1 MAANKKKKGVRVRPK
16 RPQPENRRP
25 ADGIGGRDV
34 YSGRMA
40 GESASRPAPRPAGG
54 NAQAA
59 GDRRADRTRVHPG
72 VPVAPYTGMDDFRDL
87 DQIGMQDSET
97 YKKVERIRQLEKP
110 PVKRM
115 PKRRA
120 PQIQPLQ
127 VVKGGKTARRI
138 RLAVSLAAAAAIVL
152 TVVILHFSTPVG
164 LIEWVQN
171 AAAAAGPGDGYP
183 VFLSDEQPQE
193 ICAQGNEV
201 LVLSDTLLEA
211 YNKNGRQIYSRQHGF
226 SNPAM
231 DVGAARVLVY
241 DRGGTGVK
249 IYNNDR
255 LLEERRLEQSI
266 YTAAIGRNG
275 SAAFVTRAD
284 GYTAQVSVVD
294 KEFASVYNWWSAEEL
309 VSAVALSD
317 DGKRM
322 AAAALRAE
330 GGQYVSTLYVF
341 DLTKSAPVATLS
353 YGTAVIAGLESRG
366 GRLTVITD
374 ASVSTVD
381 WNCEGALA
389 AGQTGRVD
397 YPVTDELR
405 QVYFGKDTTLLVTGR
420 ANDETAG
427 RIILLGK
434 EGNEAASFSVEDSL
448 KYAAAGHK
456 YIYCLFDHQVRAYLP
471 DGTLA
476 GEWDCGYTAAQL
488 VALSSGQAVTVES
501 GRLIAY
507 GPPEEPAA
515 SE

>member
-1 MAANKKKKGVRVRPK
+1 M
-16 RPQPENRRP
+16 
-25 ADGIGGRDV
+25 
-34 YSGRMA
+34 
-40 GESASRPAPRPAGG
+40 
-54 NAQAA
+54 
-59 GDRRADRTRVHPG
+59 
-72 VPVAPYTGMDDFRDL
+72 
-87 DQIGMQDSET
+87 
-97 YKKVERIRQLEKP
+97 
-110 PVKRM
+110 
-115 PKRRA
+115 
-120 PQIQPLQ
+120 
-127 VVKGGKTARRI
+127 
-138 RLAVSLAAAAAIVL
+138 
-152 TVVILHFSTPVG
+152 
-164 LIEWVQN
+164 
-171 AAAAAGPGDGYP
+171 
-183 VFLSDEQPQE
+183 
-193 ICAQGNEV
+193 
-201 LVLSDTLLEA
+201 
-211 YNKNGRQIYSRQHGF
+211 
-226 SNPAM
+226 
-231 DVGAARVLVY
+231 
-241 DRGGTGVK
+241 
-249 IYNNDR
+249 
-255 LLEERRLEQSI
+255 
-266 YTAAIGRNG
+266 
-275 SAAFVTRAD
+275 
-284 GYTAQVSVVD
+284 
-294 KEFASVYNWWSAEEL
+294 
-309 VSAVALSD
+309 
-317 DGKRM
+317 
-322 AAAALRAE
+322 
-330 GGQYVSTLYVF
+330 
-341 DLTKSAPVATLS
+341 ATLS

-374 ASVSTVD
+374 VSVSTVD